1 MSVSSLTPAAKMGE
15 ATFTVTLISPPPIR
29 TLAQSNLPIT
39 ILSRLQFSA
48 FSLSRPEFPGP
59 VKTTFTTT
67 AAAAAARASI
77 TNRSI
82 PARDRV
88 IDFGKYRGRMLGS
101 LPSSYLRWI
110 SKNLRAGD
118 TLEWARWADQVLADP
133 VYGDRIEWEA
143 AEQVLNGNVAR
154 RHSDGGAV
162 AELLELCERFGWDR
176 EDRAGWARVDFGL
189 LGTSKGGRIPR
200 AGGGGVVPARSE
212 EERESGAV
220 RLGDG
225 GGGKRRERR
234 ERARVRRV
242 EKTVGGGMGGG
253 GDGLRSFEDGEGGSN
268 SVSGEG
274 GSGSV
279 GGGGVEKRF
288 PGREALLRKVLT
300 RGRGFN

>member
-15 ATFTVTLISPPPIR
+15 ATFAVTLISPPPIR
-29 TLAQSNLPIT
+29 TLAQSNLPLT
-39 ILSRLQFSA
+39 IRSRLQFSA
-48 FSLSRPEFPGP
+48 FSLFRPKIPDP
-59 VKTTFTTT
+59 VKTTITTT
-67 AAAAAARASI
+67 AAAAARASI
-77 TNRSI
+77 PNRSI

-88 IDFGKYRGRMLGS
+88 IDFGKYKGRMLGS

-118 TLEWARWADQVLADP
+118 TLEWAMWADQVLADP

-143 AEQVLNGNVAR
+143 AEQVLTGDVAR
-154 RHSDGGAV
+154 RLSDGGAV
-162 AELLELCERFGWDR
+162 AELLELCEKFGWDR
-176 EDRAGWARVDFGL
+176 EDRAAWARVDFGL

-200 AGGGGVVPARSE
+200 AGGGGVPARAD
-212 EERESGAV
+212 EERESGTV

-225 GGGKRRERR
+225 GGGRRRERR

-242 EKTVGGGMGGG
+242 EKTAGGGMGGG
-253 GDGLRSFEDGEGGSN
+253 GDGLRSFGDGQGGS
-268 SVSGEG
+268 SSISGEG
-274 GSGSV
+274 TSGSIS
-279 GGGGVEKRF
+279 GSVEKRF